1 MPRLLEKS
9 VLLEETLAKP
19 FPPVI
24 TGSESAGGSWAT
36 GMCPGPRPSG
46 AWSLMPS
53 HSPGLLSYPAVTAAK
68 VGLPFLPGREA
79 AFVSL
84 CLLPLGCFALESLEG
99 RSKARVPQSCW
110 HYPHSGPGRPGDSWP
125 RGCGSSRAGG
135 GQPETLRSGG
145 KSGVWREGKEKSR
158 GSPFQ
163 REQGAG
169 RQAGRADHGCRVP
182 VPAVGEE
189 PRPGGRRAG
198 RSAGPQSAS
207 GTPVKA
213 TVTLTVGLCASRVL
227 GSCRPCPVTVTFTR
241 HRLRANDP

>member
-99 RSKARVPQSCW
+99 RSEARAPQSCW
-110 HYPHSGPGRPGDSWP
+110 HYPLGPGDQGLGLQQGWVP
-125 RGCGSSRAGG
+125 R
-135 GQPETLRSGG
+135 PETAVRW
-145 KSGVWREGKEKSR
+145 KVRGVERREGKEP
-158 GSPFQ
+158 GQPFLEGT
-163 REQGAG
+163 RSGPPG
-169 RQAGRADHGCRVP
+169 RKGRPRL
-182 VPAVGEE
+182 
-189 PRPGGRRAG
+189 PRPRAG
-198 RSAGPQSAS
+198 RG
-207 GTPVKA
+207 
-213 TVTLTVGLCASRVL
+213 
-227 GSCRPCPVTVTFTR
+227 
-241 HRLRANDP
+241 